1 MLSFA
6 GVFAAFNATGVGE
19 GSGWAGIIERARLA
33 DFRVVRAEAATAN
46 AKLFRDKPAT
56 HARAQVLTAIFLKC
70 LGIIPSSGISWTAV
84 TRLLE
89 MPGDIQSAD
98 RTTRQFSLL
107 SKKRTKGFVQGLAV
121 AESHGQKLLLLL
133 FWSAGLCGCCS

>member
-19 GSGWAGIIERARLA
+19 GSGWAGIIELVLPA
-33 DFRVVRAEAATAN
+33 DFRVVLAEAATAK
-46 AKLFRDKPAT
+46 AKLLRDKPAT

-89 MPGDIQSAD
+89 MPGDIQSAAAL
-98 RTTRQFSLL
+98 RGSSACCQ
-107 SKKRTKGFVQGLAV
+107 KKRTKGFVQGWAV
-121 AESHGQKLLLLL
+121 AE
-133 FWSAGLCGCCS
+133 

>member
-19 GSGWAGIIERARLA
+19 GSGWAGIIELVLPA
-33 DFRVVRAEAATAN
+33 DLRVVLAEAAKAN
-46 AKLFRDKPAT
+46 AKLLRDKPAT

-70 LGIIPSSGISWTAV
+70 LGIIPSSGISCTTA

-89 MPGDIQSAD
+89 MPGDIQSAAALRD
-98 RTTRQFSLL
+98 SSACCQ
-107 SKKRTKGFVQGLAV
+107 KRERRASFRGWPQRRATAR
-121 AESHGQKLLLLL
+121 
-133 FWSAGLCGCCS
+133 

>member
-6 GVFAAFNATGVGE
+6 GVFAAFNATGEGE

-46 AKLFRDKPAT
+46 AKLLRDKPAT
-56 HARAQVLTAIFLKC
+56 TARAQVLTAIFLKC

-89 MPGDIQSAD
+89 MPGDIQSAAAL
-98 RTTRQFSLL
+98 RGSSACCQ
-107 SKKRTKGFVQGLAV
+107 KRERRASFRGWPPRRATA
-121 AESHGQKLLLLL
+121 
-133 FWSAGLCGCCS
+133 